1 MNSNTTQVGGN
12 HYKGT
17 TYQHWDFVMLALGG
31 RYLEGNITKYIARH
45 RKKNGLQDL
54 QKARHYLTKLIEL
67 YNEGGVQPLATSVK
81 GTNELQRPAYFC
93 DVNGIDVTERMII
106 LGVSGWTNREDL
118 HRVGATLDALIE
130 KQEYAEEDQR
140 PAEVFDPSIHPVEGE
155 PDGRYVDQD

>member
-1 MNSNTTQVGGN
+1 MNDANTTQVGGG

-17 TYQHWDFVMLALGG
+17 TYQHWDFVICALDG
-31 RYLEGNITKYIARH
+31 RYLEGNITKYVARW
-45 RKKNGLQDL
+45 RKKNGLEDL
-54 QKARHYLTKLIEL
+54 RKARHYLTKLIEE
-67 YNEGGVQPLATSVK
+67 YNIGNVK
-81 GTNELQRPAYFC
+81 SMTLPRWMGSHQSPAYFC

-106 LGVSGWTNREDL
+106 LGVSGWANREDL

-155 PDGRYVDQD
+155 PDGRYVDQG